1 MEPNNETRAFWA
13 QEALH
18 FFQQVTG
25 ADDGDALADLLADLM
40 HLADR
45 SPVKFADALRRA
57 ALHYEAEVEEECG
70 LLTFG
75 AG

>member
-1 MEPNNETRAFWA
+1 MEPNNEDRAFWA

-25 ADDGDALADLLADLM
+25 ADDGDALADLLCDLM

-45 SPVKFADALRRA
+45 TPVAFADALRRA
-57 ALHYEAEVEEECG
+57 TLHYEAEVEEERD
-70 LLTFG
+70 LLTSD